1 MGNKPLSPLVIVAVI
16 AAAVLLFGIIGWKF
30 VSGGRTG
37 PSGEDLSKPG
47 VPPAGMSGP
56 PSSGKK

>member
-1 MGNKPLSPLVIVAVI
+1 MGSKPLSPLIIVAII

-30 VSGGRTG
+30 VNGGRTG

-56 PSSGKK
+56 PSSGKG